1 MRDVCSLGPE
11 MKEREEMA
19 SIFIRTS
26 KDEIFGKEA
35 VAEYLCNRGLL
46 YRRWEINRV
55 RRGLKALYPLRDA
68 EQRALLGLY
77 AEEILELKGSR
88 GYVTQDVVSL
98 SDQPPNLEDLLSKF
112 RREHHH
118 RDDEVRFIADGSG
131 LFTIRQGTLIFDI
144 RVEPGDLLVIP
155 AYTRHRFDLTEA
167 RKILCIRIFKD
178 PAGWEA
184 IYDEPTE
191 GVLLSQEIGGEK

>member
-1 MRDVCSLGPE
+1 
-11 MKEREEMA
+11 MA

-35 VAEYLCNRGLL
+35 VARYLCDRGLL
-46 YRRWEINRV
+46 CRYWGIDRIK
-55 RRGLKALYPLRDA
+55 GLKALYPFRNV

-77 AEEILELKGSR
+77 AEEILELKASQ
-88 GYVTQDVVSL
+88 GYVTQDVVTL
-98 SDQPPNLEDLLSKF
+98 SGQTPNLEDLLSKF

-118 RDDEVRFIADGSG
+118 RDDEARFVVDGDG
-131 LFTIRQGTLIFDI
+131 LFTIRQGALIFDI
-144 RVEPGDLLVIP
+144 RVEPGDLLVVP

-184 IYDEPTE
+184 IYDEPSET
-191 GVLLSQEIGGEK
+191 VLSPQAIRREQ

>member
-1 MRDVCSLGPE
+1 
-11 MKEREEMA
+11 MA
-19 SIFIRTS
+19 SIFIQTS
-26 KDEIFGKEA
+26 RDEIFGEDA
-35 VAEYLCNRGLL
+35 VARYLRDRGLI
-46 YRRWEINRV
+46 YRHWGIDRITK
-55 RRGLKALYPLRDA
+55 GLEALYPFRDTV
-68 EQRALLGLY
+68 QRALLGLY
-77 AEEILELKGSR
+77 AEEILELKASQ

-98 SDQPPNLEDLLSKF
+98 SDQTSNLEDLLSKF

-118 RDDEVRFIADGSG
+118 RDDEVRFVVDGGG
-131 LFTIRQGTLIFDI
+131 LFTVLQGALIFDV

-184 IYDEPTE
+184 IYEEPAE
-191 GVLLSQEIGGEK
+191 GVLLPQAIRREK